1 MLPFQFNVVHCP
13 GNFHK
18 SADAGSRYP
27 CGQAELFLEDKIL
40 AELVETT
47 EPEIHAE
54 VAANLVDVAQAVSWR
69 MVREATNADP
79 VMSKLRQEVEEGYL
93 RDNDGI
99 ARPILAEIADYG
111 RHMDNLSIQDDVILY
126 NGRTV
131 IPEKLRGR
139 VLDTLNSAHQGS
151 SQMWNRA
158 ETSVFW
164 PGLCRDIEDR
174 RARCPT

>member
-93 RDNDGI
+93 RDNDG
-99 ARPILAEIADYG
+99 RWY
-111 RHMDNLSIQDDVILY
+111 S
-126 NGRTV
+126 
-131 IPEKLRGR
+131 
-139 VLDTLNSAHQGS
+139 
-151 SQMWNRA
+151 
-158 ETSVFW
+158 
-164 PGLCRDIEDR
+164 
-174 RARCPT
+174 